1 MADHVEV
8 NYDELQG
15 IANQME
21 ARAGEVEQTLRRLA
35 SQIDTLR
42 GGGWLGRGADQFY
55 NEMDGEVLPAV
66 QRLINALRQGR
77 TVLSQVAQDFQNA
90 EQESQGIWGFLG

>member
-8 NYDELQG
+8 NYDELQA

-21 ARAGEVEQTLRRLA
+21 ARAGEVEQTLRRLHN
-35 SQIDTLR
+35 QVDVLR
-42 GGGWLGRGADQFY
+42 GGGWIGQGATAFY
-55 NEMDGEVLPAV
+55 QEMDGEVMPAV
-66 QRLINALRQGR
+66 QRLVNALRQGR
-77 TVLSQVAQDFQNA
+77 TTLQQVAQDFQNA